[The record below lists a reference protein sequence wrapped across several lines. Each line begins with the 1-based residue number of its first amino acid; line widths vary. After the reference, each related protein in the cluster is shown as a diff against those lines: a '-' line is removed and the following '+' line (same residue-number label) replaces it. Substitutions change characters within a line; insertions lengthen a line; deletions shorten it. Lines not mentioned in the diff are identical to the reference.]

1 MLGIKWQLRQRQSY
15 LFDMEGE
22 MVTILL
28 DGAEAHCLTVVEL
41 GALDI
46 VSVVLL
52 CSF

>member
-1 MLGIKWQLRQRQSY
+1 MGL
-15 LFDMEGE
+15 E

-28 DGAEAHCLTVVEL
+28 DGAEVHCLTVVEL

-52 CSF
+52 CYCYALFEAVV